1 MAEDMGEKTEQP
13 TARRR
18 SDARGQGQ
26 IAKSA
31 DLSAAIDLG
40 GATVLLAA
48 LGGGLLMGLSDMLR
62 RALESQTAGS
72 SVTIDSAKPA
82 LIWAMAAGAK
92 ILLPFL
98 LLIFVV
104 AAVAQFAQVGWLF
117 TTKPLQPKFDKLN
130 PAAGVKRLF
139 NKRNAVKVGVNT
151 IKMMVIV
158 FVAWLV
164 LRGEVS
170 KIISLPL
177 MEMRGAFYA
186 MGRLVFTL
194 AVVLLIVLLI
204 IGIIDWAYQRWQ
216 HNQDLRMTK
225 QEVKDER
232 RAMEGDPEIKARR
245 FRMAMEV
252 AMQRLG
258 RAVPDAD
265 VIVTNPTHFSV
276 AIKYDQNTMRAPR
289 VTAKGADFLAF
300 RIRHLAIMNSVP
312 IVERPPLARA
322 LFFGVE
328 EGQEVHPEHY
338 QAVAEVLAYV
348 YRMEG
353 MAA

>member
-18 SDARGQGQ
+18 SDARNQGQ
-26 IAKSA
+26 VAKSI
-31 DLSAAIDLG
+31 DLSAALDLG
-40 GATVLLAA
+40 GATLVLAM
-48 LGGGLLMGLSDMLR
+48 LGGGLLMGLGDMLR
-62 RALESQTAGS
+62 RALQDQSAGGV
-72 SVTIDSAKPA
+72 VTIDSVKPA
-82 LIWAMAAGAK
+82 LLWAMSAGARV
-92 ILLPFL
+92 LLPML
-98 LLIFVV
+98 GLVFVV
-104 AAVAQFAQVGWLF
+104 AAAAQFMQVGWLF

-130 PAAGVKRLF
+130 PAAGARKLL
-139 NKRNAVKVGVNT
+139 NKRNAVKVAVNSV
-151 IKMMVIV
+151 KMLVIV
-158 FVAWLV
+158 LVAWLV
-164 LRGEVS
+164 LRGEVA
-170 KIISLPL
+170 KIMSLPL

-186 MGRLVFTL
+186 MGRVVLNLALWLL
-194 AVVLLIVLLI
+194 AVLLV
-204 IGIIDWAYQRWQ
+204 IGIIDWTYQRWQ
-216 HNQDLRMTK
+216 QTQDLKMTK

-232 RAMEGDPEIKARR
+232 RSMEGDPEIKARR
-245 FRMAMEV
+245 FRMGMEI
-252 AMQRLG
+252 AMQRLQ
-258 RAVPDAD
+258 RSVPEAD

-276 AIKYDQNTMRAPR
+276 AIKYDQGTMRAPR

-300 RIRHLAIMNSVP
+300 RIRHLAMMNGVP

-353 MAA
+353 QAA